1 MPQVSG
7 QSCGQTSL
15 SVRAWPFSMEL
26 PPRLSYGRRRFHNRP
41 TGVTRPHPLTTRF
54 IMRQS
59 QACNRS
65 LFLRNLMTP
74 HPARR
79 RSCPCWLLICVSLLV
94 PFSLITLSPAG
105 AQDKKDDKK
114 IDKKDDKKADKKDD
128 KKVDKK
134 DDKKDDKKQPEKE
147 PEKKEP
153 PKLDT
158 PLKSLKGHTDWIN
171 SVAYSQ
177 DGKYLASGSR
187 DRTVRVW
194 DPAAGKDLHTLKT
207 QPEKTKGV
215 PGVKAVIFVG
225 PGTRIAATT
234 GRWDIKQKE
243 WRGEIKLWDAIATK
257 ELKAFEAHGDTI
269 EALAATRDGKK
280 LASGGEDR
288 LVKIFDADAGSV
300 LFDLKG
306 HAGQVHAVAFSPD
319 GKLLASGG
327 KDKTE
332 HDKEHKKETK
342 KEVKKEVKKDK
353 DKDKDKKDKKE
364 PDKKDPPKKDPP
376 KKDAKDPKEVKK
388 DPPVPILLWN
398 AETGKEA
405 GTMPGPARA
414 VTCLAFSPDGTRL
427 AAAGL
432 DGTIHIFDVP
442 GKQLLRTLTAHDGV
456 WAVAFSKDGK
466 TLATGGYDWKIK
478 LWDADKGLELRTI
491 VAHNNTVTC
500 LAFSP
505 DGQHLASGG
514 LDQMIRI
521 WSVK

>member
-1 MPQVSG
+1 
-7 QSCGQTSL
+7 
-15 SVRAWPFSMEL
+15 
-26 PPRLSYGRRRFHNRP
+26 
-41 TGVTRPHPLTTRF
+41 
-54 IMRQS
+54 
-59 QACNRS
+59 
-65 LFLRNLMTP
+65 MTP

-79 RSCPCWLLICVSLLV
+79 KFCPSLLVICLSLFV
-94 PFSLITLSPAG
+94 PFSLIILSPAG
-105 AQDKKDDKK
+105 AQ
-114 IDKKDDKKADKKDD
+114 DKKDD

-171 SVAYSQ
+171 SIAYSQ

-194 DPAAGKDLHTLKT
+194 DPAAGKDLTTLKT

-243 WRGEIKLWDAIATK
+243 WRGEIKLWDGVATK
-257 ELKAFEAHGDTI
+257 ELKAFEAHSDTI

-280 LASGGEDR
+280 IASGGEDR
-288 LVKIFDADAGSV
+288 LVKIFDVDGGSV

-327 KDKTE
+327 EDKTE
-332 HDKEHKKETK
+332 PAKEPKKEP
-342 KEVKKEVKKDK
+342 KKEVKKDK
-353 DKDKDKKDKKE
+353 DKDKKDKKDKKE
-364 PDKKDPPKKDPP
+364 SDKKESDKKEPP
-376 KKDAKDPKEVKK
+376 KKDAKDPKEVKKDPQEVKK

-398 AETGKEA
+398 AETGKDA
-405 GTMPGPARA
+405 GTLPGPARA
-414 VTCLAFSPDGTRL
+414 VTCLAFNPDGTRL

-432 DGTIHIFDVP
+432 DGTIHLFDVP
-442 GKQLLRTLTAHDGV
+442 GKKLLRTLTAHDGV

-478 LWDADKGLELRTI
+478 LWDADKGVELRTI